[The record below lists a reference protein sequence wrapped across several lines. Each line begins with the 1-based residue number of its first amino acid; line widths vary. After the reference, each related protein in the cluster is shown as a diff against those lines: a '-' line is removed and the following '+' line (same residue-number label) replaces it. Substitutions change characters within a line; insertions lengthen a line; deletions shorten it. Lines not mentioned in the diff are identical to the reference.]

1 MSLKAYRHWPILA
14 KIMTIPLI
22 SFLVILL
29 AVELFILP
37 FMARQVM
44 AHKQNGI
51 RQAVEVA
58 YGVIED
64 YARKAK
70 EGKLSA
76 EDAQTQTKEAL
87 KLLRYSGKE
96 YFWINDLGKP
106 VPKMIMH
113 PTIPALDGK
122 VLDDAKFN
130 KATSLREG
138 VDGAVQKLDNKN
150 LFVAFNESVAK
161 NGHGFVSYEWPKP
174 KAGGGVT
181 DELFTK
187 LSYVKKFEPWGWVVG
202 SGVYVDDVA
211 AEVNALRW
219 WVHGASLS
227 FALFLLL
234 LGWGIGR
241 GITRP
246 LREVVGHLNNMA
258 TGDADLTQR
267 LDVKRED
274 ESGELATAFNNFLE
288 NLQKII
294 NMVMENAT
302 RVAQSSAE
310 MRLRASEMV
319 TSADRVAAEA
329 ITVATASEEM
339 AATSNDIASNCVRA
353 VESSHRT
360 SNLAQ
365 DGAQVVNGTIAV
377 MDRIAGQVRASAA
390 TVGTLGQKSDQ
401 IGAIVG
407 TIQDIADQ
415 TNLLALN
422 AAIEAARAGEQGR
435 GFAVVADE
443 VRALAER
450 TTKATREIGDM
461 IKAIQQETLG
471 AVDTMNKGVK
481 EVHDGTSEAAR
492 SGEALGQILAQV
504 DEVTQQINQ
513 IATAAEEQTATT
525 AAISGNIGR
534 ITSDAT
540 NSSQYALDTVKVAEE
555 MNRLAEA
562 LISAV
567 DRFRTIIRWND
578 RMSVHVRQFDEQHKK
593 LVAMVQQLNDAMRNG
608 EGQKVIGDIL
618 SGLAEYTVSHFAQE
632 EKFMQQHNYPE
643 YAEHK
648 KIHDALLK
656 QVGETIV
663 AFENGRAVP
672 AAIMAFLSDWLLNH
686 IMKVDRKYGEF
697 ALKKKIS

>member
-1 MSLKAYRHWPILA
+1 MALKRYRHWPILG
-14 KIMTIPLI
+14 KIMTIPLL
-22 SFLVILL
+22 SFIVVAL
-29 AVELFILP
+29 AVELLVIP
-37 FMARQVM
+37 FMQARLM
-44 AHKQNGI
+44 EEKQHAT
-51 RQAVEVA
+51 RQTVEVA

-64 YARKAK
+64 HARQAK
-70 EGKLSA
+70 EGKITQ
-76 EDAQTQTKEAL
+76 EEAQKHSMEAI

-138 VDGAVQKLDNKN
+138 LDGALQKLDKKN
-150 LFVAFNESVAK
+150 LFVSFNESVAK
-161 NGHGFVSYEWPKP
+161 SGQGFVTYEWPKP
-174 KAGGGVT
+174 KQGGGVT
-181 DELFTK
+181 EELYTK
-187 LSYVKKFEPWGWVVG
+187 LSFVKKFDTWGWVIG

-211 AEVNALRW
+211 KQMSALRW
-219 WVHGASLS
+219 WVQGATLAFS
-227 FALFLLL
+227 LFLLL
-234 LGWGIGR
+234 LAWLVGI

-246 LREVVGHLNNMA
+246 LREVVHHLNEMA
-258 TGDADLTQR
+258 SGDADLTQR
-267 LDVKRED
+267 LEIKRED
-274 ESGELATAFNNFLE
+274 ESGVLANAFNNFLE

-294 NMVMENAT
+294 TMVMQNAT
-302 RVAQSSAE
+302 QVAQSSVE
-310 MRLRASEMV
+310 MRARASEMV
-319 TSADRVAAEA
+319 NSADRVAAEA

-339 AATSNDIASNCVRA
+339 AATSNDIAGNCVRA

-360 SNLAQ
+360 SSLAQ
-365 DGAQVVNGTIAV
+365 DGALVVNSTIAV
-377 MDRIAGQVRASAA
+377 MDRIADQVRASAA

-450 TTKATREIGDM
+450 TTKATREISDM
-461 IKAIQQETLG
+461 IKAIQQETQG

-525 AAISGNIGR
+525 SEISGNISR
-534 ITSDAT
+534 ITDSAST
-540 NSSQYALDTVKVAEE
+540 SSRYAKDTAK
-555 MNRLAEA
+555 LADELNHLSEA
-562 LISAV
+562 LISAI

-578 RMSVHVRQFDEQHKK
+578 RMSVHVRQFDDQHKQ
-593 LVAMVQQLNDAMRNG
+593 LVSMIQRLNDAMRNG
-608 EGQKVIGDIL
+608 EGDKVIGDIL
-618 SGLAEYTVSHFAQE
+618 AGLAEYAVNHFAQE
-632 EKFMQQHNYPE
+632 ERFMQQHNYPD
-643 YAEHK
+643 YPAHK
-648 KIHDALLK
+648 QIHEELLK
-656 QVGETIV
+656 QVGATIV
-663 AFENGRAVP
+663 DFENGRAVP

-686 IMKVDRKYGEF
+686 IMKVDKKYGEF
-697 ALKKKIS
+697 ALKKGIR